1 MTRRSF
7 PNTAFCRIPFCRNTN
22 SGTATANTKTGNRG
36 RSFKG
41 GDFTATWGIHFRIAD
56 EILKHLHQID
66 REYFIIGNI
75 APDCGKRVEN
85 GYDPPTEVTHLTKM
99 WNKSDCN
106 CEFIFEN
113 CIKDET
119 EFKKKSFVAGYYT
132 HLLTDRLYSRLISMP
147 IEEEFGKYREHPG
160 FSKLV
165 KREWYDA
172 DFKFFAENK
181 SPAFEDFKR
190 YRAFK
195 EAYPSIYKHG
205 EIGKQMKYIV
215 RFYKNKKPE
224 NVAFLY
230 TNKQDFDHF
239 VAKAS
244 EIILEEMHKNGMIKL
259 FN

>member
-1 MTRRSF
+1 M
-7 PNTAFCRIPFCRNTN
+7 
-22 SGTATANTKTGNRG
+22 NTKTGNRG

-85 GYDPPTEVTHLTKM
+85 GYDPPTEVTHLTKI

-119 EFKKKSFVAGYYT
+119 EFKKKSFFAGYYT

-224 NVAFLY
+224 NVEFIY
-230 TNKQDFDHF
+230 TNKQDFDNF

>member
-1 MTRRSF
+1 MADLLR
-7 PNTAFCRIPFCRNTN
+7 
-22 SGTATANTKTGNRG
+22 
-36 RSFKG
+36 G

-113 CIKDET
+113 CIKDEI
-119 EFKKKSFVAGYYT
+119 EFKKKSFFAGYYT

-181 SPAFEDFKR
+181 SPAFAGLLFL
-190 YRAFK
+190 AFWYARTK
-195 EAYPSIYKHG
+195 SHLEKTANQATCP
-205 EIGKQMKYIV
+205 YIV
-215 RFYKNKKPE
+215 VPVK
-224 NVAFLY
+224 
-230 TNKQDFDHF
+230 
-239 VAKAS
+239 
-244 EIILEEMHKNGMIKL
+244 
-259 FN
+259 